1 MKAFKTLGQAL
12 VLSALA
18 VGSATGSVEARVQSK
33 GTPHHQPATSLKAAH
48 SEMDPG
54 NPETSRGSRPDEYR
68 VTTRNSTQSSA
79 CFEASTDS
87 VMTARGDAHSKPQRS
102 SKREPGSFA
111 TLHLCLPQLTS
122 TSNLKRRRA
131 AQDPPESR
139 VVPKPSVASQDVHSI
154 LPQISLL
161 NTLFSLANG

>member
-1 MKAFKTLGQAL
+1 MKAIKTLGQAL
-12 VLSALA
+12 GPIAMA
-18 VGSATGSVEARVQSK
+18 AGTARGSVEAQGQSTD
-33 GTPHHQPATSLKAAH
+33 TPHPQPATSLGAAH
-48 SEMDPG
+48 LGIDPG
-54 NPETSRGSRPDEYR
+54 NPETSQGSRPDESR
-68 VTTRNSTQSSA
+68 GTTRNSTQSSA